1 MQGQLLRLSMVL
13 QAAHNADEVK
23 VEILGE
29 YVVQKRTL
37 EEAIGI
43 LDLINKET
51 NGTHGNN
58 RYHGKGWYA
67 SYENFEVGCWPL
79 NF

>member
-1 MQGQLLRLSMVL
+1 MVL

-37 EEAIGI
+37 EEPIGI
-43 LDLINKET
+43 LDLINKAKRRLMGIKDIEE
-51 NGTHGNN
+51 
-58 RYHGKGWYA
+58 K
-67 SYENFEVGCWPL
+67 VGMPIMKTLKSAFGHRNL
-79 NF
+79 NEMFCF